1 MSENI
6 RKGKAR
12 WGGWAD
18 KWKEEIEEHNI
29 PEWYIDSCRK
39 IGYLFPR
46 AHCASYA
53 KMHWQLIYYKAH
65 YPEIYYQTYIDVYG
79 SQSDKKIISGGVEMI
94 QAVLDKLRNGE
105 GSTET
110 DDERIERYGN
120 DTKVLK
126 TAIEMYERGFS
137 YQA

>member
-1 MSENI
+1 M
-6 RKGKAR
+6 
-12 WGGWAD
+12 
-18 KWKEEIEEHNI
+18 
-29 PEWYIDSCRK
+29 
-39 IGYLFPR
+39 
-46 AHCASYA
+46 
-53 KMHWQLIYYKAH
+53 
-65 YPEIYYQTYIDVYG
+65 
-79 SQSDKKIISGGVEMI
+79 
-94 QAVLDKLRNGE
+94 LDKLRNGE